1 MKTLRPAVFLDR
13 DGVLNRT
20 TVRGDTPCPPATLA
34 DVEVLP
40 GVPEAIEKLRAR
52 GLPLIVVT
60 NQPDVARGT
69 QRQAVVEE
77 INRCLSRRLGLTAVY
92 TCYHDNADDC
102 ACRKP
107 RPGMLTRA
115 AEEHGIDLARSFM
128 VGDRWGDVAAGA
140 AAGCKT
146 VLVDMPYSQG
156 QRCTPDFKVADLSEA
171 AEVILGRLDERTAP
185 QTTPPQHSERP
196 LMTVPDV
203 KKLRTK
209 IFADGAD
216 RAGMLE
222 MARKPFIAGLT
233 TNPTLMRK
241 AGVTDYRAFAKD
253 ILSSIRDKPL
263 SFEVFCDDFAEMERQ
278 AREIASWGDNVYVK
292 IPVTNCQGEGAYA
305 LIRRLAKAGV
315 KQNVTALMTLAQVR
329 DVSAALGDGP
339 ASYVS
344 VFAGRV
350 ADTGRDP
357 LPIMTAAVEVL
368 RPFPNQELIW
378 ASPRELLNIFQA
390 DAIGCHIITV
400 TGDVL
405 KKLELVGKDLGE
417 YSLDTVKMFYDDAK
431 AAGFTL

>member
-1 MKTLRPAVFLDR
+1 MSNLRPAVFLDR

-20 TVRGDTPCPPATLA
+20 TVRAGTPYPPAS
-34 DVEVLP
+34 VEAVEILP
-40 GVPEAIEKLRAR
+40 GVEAALRKLRER
-52 GLPLIVVT
+52 GLALVVVT

-69 QRQAVVEE
+69 QTKAVVEE
-77 INRCLSRRLGLTAVY
+77 INAHLARRLAVDAFY
-92 TCYHDNADDC
+92 TCYHDNGDDC

-107 RPGMLTRA
+107 RPGMLRQA
-115 AEEHGIDLARSFM
+115 AEEHGIDLRRSFM

-140 AAGCKT
+140 AAGCQT
-146 VLVDMPYSQG
+146 LLVDMPYSQG
-156 QRCTPDFKVADLSEA
+156 ERCNPDFRVANLSEA
-171 AEVILGRLDERTAP
+171 ADVILSQIDQRMAP
-185 QTTPPQHSERP
+185 ATEGSKRGQ
-196 LMTVPDV
+196 MTVPDV

-222 MARKPFIAGLT
+222 MARKPFISGLT

-241 AGVTDYRAFAKD
+241 AGITDYRAFAKD
-253 ILSSIRDKPL
+253 VLSAVRDKPI
-263 SFEVFCDDFAEMERQ
+263 SFEVFCDEFGEMERQ

-292 IPVTNCQGEGAYA
+292 IPVTNCQGEGAYT

-315 KQNVTALMTLAQVR
+315 KQNVTALMTLSQVR

-339 ASYVS
+339 ASCVS
-344 VFAGRV
+344 VFAGRI

-357 LPIMTAAVEVL
+357 VPIMAAAVEVL

-405 KKLELVGKDLGE
+405 KKLELVGKDLAE
-417 YSLDTVKMFYDDAK
+417 YSLDTVKMFYSDAK